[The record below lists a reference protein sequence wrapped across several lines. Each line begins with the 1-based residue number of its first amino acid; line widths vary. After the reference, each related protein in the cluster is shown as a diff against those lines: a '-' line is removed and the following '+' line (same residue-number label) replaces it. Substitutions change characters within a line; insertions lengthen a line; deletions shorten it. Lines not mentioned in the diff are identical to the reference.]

1 MLVER
6 HGVRNVKIADEMFVL
21 NARHVNAICD
31 GIVERGLPLN
41 IWAYARVDTVKDA
54 MVDKLAR
61 AGVRWLAF
69 GIEAASERV
78 RADVDKGFGDELV
91 FRTLEKVRG
100 AGIHVIGNYIFGL
113 PEDDLDTMQK
123 TLDMAVDL
131 NCEFANFY
139 CAMAYPGSSLYE
151 RAIAEGWP
159 LPATWSGYSQHA
171 VDSLPLP
178 TKHLSAGEVLRFRD
192 AAFQTYFKNPRYL
205 QLVEATF
212 GADTL
217 REVKAMSAHR
227 LERRFAA

>member
-1 MLVER
+1 M
-6 HGVRNVKIADEMFVL
+6 
-21 NARHVNAICD
+21 
-31 GIVERGLPLN
+31 
-41 IWAYARVDTVKDA
+41 
-54 MVDKLAR
+54 
-61 AGVRWLAF
+61 
-69 GIEAASERV
+69 
-78 RADVDKGFGDELV
+78 
-91 FRTLEKVRG
+91 
-100 AGIHVIGNYIFGL
+100 IGNYIFGL

-123 TLDMAVDL
+123 TLDMAIDL

-178 TKHLSAGEVLRFRD
+178 TKHLPAGEVLRFRD

-205 QLVEATF
+205 QMVEATF
-212 GADTL
+212 GAATL
-217 REVKAMSAHR
+217 REVQAMSAHK